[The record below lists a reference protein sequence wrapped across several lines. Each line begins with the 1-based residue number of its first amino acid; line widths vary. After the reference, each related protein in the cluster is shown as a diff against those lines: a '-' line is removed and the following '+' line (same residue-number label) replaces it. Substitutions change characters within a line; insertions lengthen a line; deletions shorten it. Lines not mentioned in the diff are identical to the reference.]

1 MQMNPKIGYK
11 RFVVAMLLGAAL
23 HLTGQEVAQYMAA
36 GRVIACIT
44 DAGCM
49 QYAPPSTIEKILGF
63 RFNAG
68 IYRMNAFVK
77 DFLDNQKRLDNQ
89 AKTVDDQ
96 NGN

>member
-11 RFVVAMLLGAAL
+11 RFFIAMFLGAAL
-23 HLTGQEVAQYMAA
+23 HLTGQEVAQYLAA

-44 DAGCM
+44 DPSCM
-49 QYAPPSTIEKILGF
+49 AYPPPTLIEKILGF

-77 DFLDNQKRLDNQ
+77 DYMDSQKRLDNQ

>member
-11 RFVVAMLLGAAL
+11 RFFIAMFLGASL

-36 GRVIACIT
+36 GRVITYLT
-44 DAGCM
+44 DPSYM
-49 QYAPPSTIEKILGF
+49 VYPPPSLIERILGF

-68 IYRMNAFVK
+68 KYRMNAFVK
-77 DFLDNQKRLDNQ
+77 DFLDNQT
-89 AKTVDDQ
+89 KTVDDQ